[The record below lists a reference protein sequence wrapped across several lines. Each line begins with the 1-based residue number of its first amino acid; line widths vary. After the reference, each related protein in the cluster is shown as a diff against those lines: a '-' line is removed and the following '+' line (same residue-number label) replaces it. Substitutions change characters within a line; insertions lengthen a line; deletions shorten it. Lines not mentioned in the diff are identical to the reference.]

1 MGVFSS
7 TDKNKDNP
15 NWLNL
20 DELSLVDVSRE
31 LNTSLNMEPRLF
43 NRFRKEEVQEL
54 YWNPV
59 CSRLF
64 SPEGFPIA
72 YSLLKF

>member
-15 NWLNL
+15 DWLNL

-54 YWNPV
+54 LLE
-59 CSRLF
+59 S
-64 SPEGFPIA
+64 G
-72 YSLLKF
+72 LLKASVQRISQLRTLS